1 MHDEGGNVMKEQ
13 DRNDSKNMLDRL
25 MNCLPKAVYHQVP
38 NILTSIRLVGS
49 IALAIVIALTGVT
62 NPLLMGGLATLTIG
76 TDFLD
81 GLIARRYHLESKL
94 GVFLDAAVD
103 KVFAWGLAIA
113 LLASGGLPLT
123 LGLISL
129 LPIAVRDLAVT
140 VITAKDK
147 YRDGMLKQ
155 QQELLQ
161 EGKHVSDAISET
173 ENNCTLGDHLAAL
186 QKGEAMLPTLPAK
199 IKTWTS
205 SIAIISAIVFG
216 IGNLPGN
223 LLYGLGILGSYGC
236 ILADIPK
243 VVKNA
248 KRREEERTDLFTR
261 FVDDIEKNIDP
272 STKEKWLHDTQ
283 EVTPK
288 LVQPK
293 DSEFD
298 AMLDQIVDFMEND
311 TDDLQIVRSH
321 DKVYQKKGNKHE

>member
-1 MHDEGGNVMKEQ
+1 MHDEGGNIMMEQ
-13 DRNDSKNMLDRL
+13 TGDPKTMLDRF

-81 GLIARRYHLESKL
+81 GRIARRYHLESKL

-147 YRDGMLKQ
+147 YREK
-155 QQELLQ
+155 E
-161 EGKHVSDAISET
+161 
-173 ENNCTLGDHLAAL
+173 ENGT
-186 QKGEAMLPTLPAK
+186 
-199 IKTWTS
+199 
-205 SIAIISAIVFG
+205 
-216 IGNLPGN
+216 
-223 LLYGLGILGSYGC
+223 
-236 ILADIPK
+236 
-243 VVKNA
+243 
-248 KRREEERTDLFTR
+248 
-261 FVDDIEKNIDP
+261 
-272 STKEKWLHDTQ
+272 
-283 EVTPK
+283 
-288 LVQPK
+288 
-293 DSEFD
+293 
-298 AMLDQIVDFMEND
+298 
-311 TDDLQIVRSH
+311 
-321 DKVYQKKGNKHE
+321 